1 MILERN
7 YIFFIIGVALHLKP
21 LYKSGGL
28 VGDFRSCHRQIFEI
42 KAC

>member
-7 YIFFIIGVALHLKP
+7 YIFFIIGVALHRNP

-28 VGDFRSCHRQIFEI
+28 VGGFQPYHRQIFER
-42 KAC
+42 KTC